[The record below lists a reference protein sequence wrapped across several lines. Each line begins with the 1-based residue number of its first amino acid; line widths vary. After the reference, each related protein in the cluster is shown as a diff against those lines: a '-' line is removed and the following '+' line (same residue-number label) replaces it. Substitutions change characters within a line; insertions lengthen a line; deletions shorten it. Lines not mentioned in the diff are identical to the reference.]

1 MSFTGAAVEEN
12 GLQNKL
18 RFHSQVFEYKKAQ
31 QLISFVIFYY
41 LFWYFLFFSLKSV
54 TVILW
59 AKKPNIRHFRGKVSA
74 KHKAFL
80 IGCKRALEINHLH
93 IWKSIERNG
102 LQELVI
108 LKLSQV
114 LKL

>member
-18 RFHSQVFEYKKAQ
+18 RFHSQVFEYKKKTPTIH
-31 QLISFVIFYY
+31 LICNILLFILIF
-41 LFWYFLFFSLKSV
+41 S
-54 TVILW
+54 ILHF
-59 AKKPNIRHFRGKVSA
+59 KKHNHDLMSKETNIRYFRRKASA

-93 IWKSIERNG
+93 I
-102 LQELVI
+102 
-108 LKLSQV
+108 
-114 LKL
+114 